1 MDRLREATRVIP
13 TTTVTPSRAMRAPD
27 PRLRSLIAGEYVGWW
42 HDSLPFAR
50 WLEPPPP
57 YLTLMISIGEP
68 LRTDRGVL
76 PGAWI
81 AGLDDR
87 PELVETGGR
96 RAALEVKF
104 TPMGAHRLCG
114 MPLREL
120 TGEVVAL
127 EDVFGASGRVLAEQ
141 IALTSDWYL
150 RFDLLDA
157 FLTTRVADGMAAHP
171 LVEKAWLRLRQTAG
185 SVAIGA
191 LAAEL
196 GASRR
201 HLSALFTEQ
210 VGLGPKKAAR
220 LLRFEQV
227 CCRLRENP
235 QRWAEIAYDCGYYD
249 QPHMNREFREF
260 AGITPADF
268 LARQLPEQ
276 GTVGDGVTFV
286 QDRAPTPGVG

>member
-1 MDRLREATRVIP
+1 MDQLREVERVTQ
-13 TTTVTPSRAMRAPD
+13 TTAATPSRASRSPD
-27 PRLRSLIAGEYVGWW
+27 RCLRSLIAGEYVGWW

-57 YLTLMISIGEP
+57 CLTLMISIGEP

-76 PGAWI
+76 PSAWI

-87 PELVETGGR
+87 PKLVETGGR
-96 RAALEVKF
+96 RAALEVKL
-104 TPMGAHRLCG
+104 TPLGAYRLCG
-114 MPLREL
+114 TPLREL

-127 EDVFGASGRVLAEQ
+127 EDVFGTSGRVLAER
-141 IALTSDWYL
+141 IALTPDWSL

-157 FLTTRVADGMAAHP
+157 FLATRVADGMAAHP
-171 LVEKAWLRLRQTAG
+171 LVEEAWLRLHQTAG
-185 SVAIGA
+185 RVAIGA

-210 VGLGPKKAAR
+210 VGLGPKTAAR

-227 CCRLRENP
+227 CCRLREDP

-249 QPHMNREFREF
+249 QPHMNREFREL
-260 AGITPADF
+260 AGITPTDF

-286 QDRAPTPGVG
+286 QDRTPTPGVA

>member
-1 MDRLREATRVIP
+1 MDQLSEVERVTQ
-13 TTTVTPSRAMRAPD
+13 TTAATPSRATRSPD

-57 YLTLMISIGEP
+57 CLTLMISIGEP

-76 PGAWI
+76 PNAWI

-87 PELVETGGR
+87 PELVETGGQ
-96 RAALEVKF
+96 RAAVEFKL
-104 TPMGAHRLCG
+104 TPLGAYRLCD

-120 TGEVVAL
+120 TGEVVSL
-127 EDVFGASGRVLAEQ
+127 EDVFGTSGRVLAEQ
-141 IALTSDWYL
+141 IVLTPDWNL

-157 FLTTRVADGMAAHP
+157 FLATRVADGMAAHP
-171 LVEKAWLRLRQTAG
+171 LVEKAWLRLCQTAG
-185 SVAIGA
+185 RVAIGA
-191 LAAEL
+191 LAAEM

-201 HLSALFTEQ
+201 HLSTLFTEQ
-210 VGLGPKKAAR
+210 VGLGPKTAAR
-220 LLRFEQV
+220 LLRFEQA
-227 CCRLRENP
+227 CCRLREDP
-235 QRWAEIAYDCGYYD
+235 QHWAEIAYDCGYYD
-249 QPHMNREFREF
+249 QPHMNREFREL
-260 AGITPADF
+260 AGVTPTDF

-286 QDRAPTPGVG
+286 QDRTPPPGVA